1 MKSIVPS
8 DIQYLFQEHGAEEIL
23 EAGQVLFLQGAASD
37 AVYYVVSGSL
47 DVYAGYGGDHPVL
60 LNHVEPGHLVG
71 ELGAITQS
79 PRSATLVATTRVV
92 LSRISTEHFRGLL
105 ANALSLVE
113 TMLSSTRGYVIS
125 ADTARID
132 LGNTFQQVQKRVNVL
147 GEEKK
152 QLEEL
157 LRLRDELESMVVHD
171 LRNPLNTVTLVL
183 DLLEPMKDQ
192 VRDTERYTLLVRMA
206 KTATQSMT
214 HLISML
220 LDIARLEAGR
230 LVLDIS
236 EFDLSAMLEELAS
249 MQQMQ
254 VMRKQIEIVTHSPP
268 GLMVK
273 ADRGMLWRVVLNVL
287 DNAIKFAPRMSRIEV
302 AAVSTGSRNVCV
314 RVTDA
319 GPGIPP
325 GERERIF
332 EKFTQVSDAEHV
344 SRGGTGLGLTFCR
357 MAVEAHGGSIRA
369 DAGPSGT
376 GNSIQIELPQD

>member
-1 MKSIVPS
+1 MESIVPS
-8 DIQYLFQEHGAEEIL
+8 DIRYLFQEHGTEQIL

-37 AVYYVVSGSL
+37 AVYYLVSGSL
-47 DVYAGYGGDHPVL
+47 DVYAGYGGDDPVL

-79 PRSATLVATTRVV
+79 PRSATLVATARVV

-113 TMLSSTRGYVIS
+113 TMLSSARGYVIS

-183 DLLEPMKDQ
+183 DLLEPLKDQ
-192 VRDTERYTLLVRMA
+192 VKDTERYTLLVRMA

-230 LVLDIS
+230 LVLNIT
-236 EFDLSAMLEELAS
+236 EFDLSAMLEELAA

-254 VMRKQIEIVTHSPP
+254 VLRKQIEIVTRSPA

-287 DNAIKFAPRMSRIEV
+287 DNAIKFAPRMSRIEI
-302 AAVSTGSRNVCV
+302 AACPEGNRNIHI
-314 RVTDA
+314 RVTDS

-325 GERERIF
+325 EERERIF
-332 EKFTQVSDAEHV
+332 EKFTQVSDAEHM

-357 MAVEAHGGSIRA
+357 MAVEAHGGTIRV

-376 GNSIQIELPQD
+376 GNSIHIELPQD

>member
-60 LNHVEPGHLVG
+60 LNHVELGHLVG

-183 DLLEPMKDQ
+183 DLLE
-192 VRDTERYTLLVRMA
+192 L
-206 KTATQSMT
+206 
-214 HLISML
+214 
-220 LDIARLEAGR
+220 
-230 LVLDIS
+230 
-236 EFDLSAMLEELAS
+236 
-249 MQQMQ
+249 
-254 VMRKQIEIVTHSPP
+254 
-268 GLMVK
+268 
-273 ADRGMLWRVVLNVL
+273 
-287 DNAIKFAPRMSRIEV
+287 
-302 AAVSTGSRNVCV
+302 
-314 RVTDA
+314 
-319 GPGIPP
+319 
-325 GERERIF
+325 
-332 EKFTQVSDAEHV
+332 
-344 SRGGTGLGLTFCR
+344 
-357 MAVEAHGGSIRA
+357 
-369 DAGPSGT
+369 
-376 GNSIQIELPQD
+376 